1 MRERLIGISVTI
13 AILMLVFPQQI
24 SAATKRKATPTSTLE
39 RQKAEVA
46 AFSDLYMRSLTN
58 ICDGRLTYYN
68 FEGGHEKYNGKIFQF
83 NTSNWKRTVI
93 YYPAQ
98 KPTTVESLN
107 NVTYKNV
114 IQVSYEVGVRIDSFS
129 PPPPIPHRWRNS
141 DGLWT
146 KWRAEYLNH
155 ILNDGFEVL
164 SFVQQIDG
172 KYKLTS
178 IKIVNPYVLRDDYF
192 RASQDIVDKV
202 SKITKI
208 EDSDRPSC
216 ELMSKNHSL
225 EEAPIKWL
233 RDYSSSLGITPIV
246 APTISQSLDEKKYL
260 TKPTYKV
267 NDYVND
273 YAGVINNYTNS
284 YLQNKL
290 NRLHYET
297 AINVSAVTVPS
308 LNGLNIADIKDML
321 VAGKFPE
328 DYASIMTK
336 GIIVIV
342 AAEEGKAKIIVGS
355 DVRSGLPWELQSVL
369 ESQISYFVEKDMAPH
384 LLSGD
389 LSRAIRV
396 GIDSVVGHV
405 EPWLP
410 KVRKIN

>member
-1 MRERLIGISVTI
+1 MGERLIGISVAI
-13 AILMLVFPQQI
+13 ALLMLVFPQQI

-68 FEGGHEKYNGKIFQF
+68 FDDGHEKDNGKIFQF
-83 NTSNWKRTVI
+83 NTINWKRTVKF
-93 YYPAQ
+93 YPAQ

-107 NVTYKNV
+107 NITYKNV

-146 KWRAEYLNH
+146 KWRAEYLH
-155 ILNDGFEVL
+155 HTLNDGFEVL

-216 ELMSKNHSL
+216 ELMSKNHSI

-233 RDYSSSLGITPIV
+233 RDSDVTPTFS
-246 APTISQSLDEKKYL
+246 PFLS
-260 TKPTYKV
+260 TYK
-267 NDYVND
+267 
-273 YAGVINNYTNS
+273 
-284 YLQNKL
+284 
-290 NRLHYET
+290 
-297 AINVSAVTVPS
+297 
-308 LNGLNIADIKDML
+308 
-321 VAGKFPE
+321 
-328 DYASIMTK
+328 
-336 GIIVIV
+336 
-342 AAEEGKAKIIVGS
+342 
-355 DVRSGLPWELQSVL
+355 
-369 ESQISYFVEKDMAPH
+369 
-384 LLSGD
+384 
-389 LSRAIRV
+389 
-396 GIDSVVGHV
+396 
-405 EPWLP
+405 
-410 KVRKIN
+410 